1 MQDENK
7 APTESDEVTSVE
19 PVEVLASELPVASPL
34 LEVKPNT
41 PYHVRSEQLAAQ
53 VRDLA
58 AFGLSKTSVSIT
70 ARISLYI
77 LEKYYMNDFL
87 DGQSRM
93 QRKLAAK
100 AMEEAMDGNTPVL
113 IHLLKTKLGWNETQ
127 LIEHSHEVRS
137 VVSAKPLSKEEFI
150 QKFLQNDDTTGE
162 E

>member
-1 MQDENK
+1 M
-7 APTESDEVTSVE
+7 SDEDKARTELDEVRTVE
-19 PVEVLASELPVASPL
+19 PVEVIASPL
-34 LEVKPNT
+34 LEVKANT

-58 AFGLSKTSVSIT
+58 TLGISKTSVAIT

-100 AMEEAMDGNTPVL
+100 AMEEAMEGNTPVL

-150 QKFLQNDDTTGE
+150 QKFLTNDE
-162 E
+162 